1 MRHLA
6 IQPSLLLCLALLCGC
21 ERKVS
26 VAMANSP
33 EDNTPASSVATPA
46 SSPTTAST
54 IVMRSF
60 EHKDTGLHAE
70 YPSNWISR
78 KDKDYELMLVPA
90 DGTSGKQI
98 TIDVPDLPPH
108 FPGMIKLGL
117 IESGFIRDLKS
128 QHKGVHIDRA
138 EDHSANGG
146 AKARLVESSW
156 TENGKP
162 RKQVALLMMR
172 GEHVYILAYECD
184 AADTPQ
190 VQQDYDKVAASL
202 RWSK

>member
-1 MRHLA
+1 MRQVM
-6 IQPSLLLCLALLCGC
+6 IQAGFLILCLALVCGC
-21 ERKVS
+21 ERNAS
-26 VAMANSP
+26 VAMAAAPPENSP
-33 EDNTPASSVATPA
+33 SSPTAVPA
-46 SSPTTAST
+46 SSPAAP
-54 IVMRSF
+54 IVMKSF

-70 YPSNWISR
+70 YPSNWISK

-117 IESGFIRDLKS
+117 IESGFVRDLKS

-156 TENGKP
+156 NENGKT

-184 AADTPQ
+184 APDAAE
-190 VQQDYDKVAASL
+190 VQRDWDKVAASL